1 MLHRQRG
8 ASGCRPAL
16 RISSVSIKR
25 WDHASNTAKVTKRL
39 CTSHIV
45 SKDEAKFVFEKGC
58 RQLILGSGQDG
69 NVQLSLEADAFFAK
83 KNCEVVIK
91 PTPQAIRAFNE
102 APGKKIGLFHIT
114 C

>member
-1 MLHRQRG
+1 MFRSLCGMKPAQTEMARIHSRARQ
-8 ASGCRPAL
+8 ARP
-16 RISSVSIKR
+16 RIRAHLGQKSR
-25 WDHASNTAKVTKRL
+25 RDQG
-39 CTSHIV
+39 
-45 SKDEAKFVFEKGC
+45 EKGC

-69 NVQLSLEADAFFAK
+69 NVQLSPEADAFFAK

-102 APGKKIGLFHIT
+102 APGKKIGLFHVT